1 MKTEK
6 IWGRNANC
14 SATIGWLT
22 GNGAGSACGMSSRP
36 LANQLR
42 PSGLCHPAQAE
53 PVAKQEPPMN
63 RWTSALMTLG
73 MGLVLGLTAS
83 AQPQPGQG
91 NQPGQPGGNNNRG
104 NRGNFD
110 PAAMRQRYLD
120 SIKQDLGASD
130 DEWKALEPRVQKVLD
145 ASRAARG
152 SRGGTTGRTRGG
164 NNGGDQASQQQP
176 RPEDTSAVTKAAA
189 EL

>member
-1 MKTEK
+1 
-6 IWGRNANC
+6 
-14 SATIGWLT
+14 
-22 GNGAGSACGMSSRP
+22 
-36 LANQLR
+36 
-42 PSGLCHPAQAE
+42 
-53 PVAKQEPPMN
+53 MN

-91 NQPGQPGGNNNRG
+91 NQPGQPGGNNRG

-145 ASRAARG
+145 AERLTR
-152 SRGGTTGRTRGG
+152 SRGGRTRGG
-164 NNGGDQASQQQP
+164 QTDPNAQP
-176 RPEDTSAVTKAAA
+176 RPEDNSAVSKAAA
-189 EL
+189 ELKAAIDDKSTPPAVLAQKLSALRAARDQAKADTAAAQKELKELLTQRQEAIMVNRGLLE